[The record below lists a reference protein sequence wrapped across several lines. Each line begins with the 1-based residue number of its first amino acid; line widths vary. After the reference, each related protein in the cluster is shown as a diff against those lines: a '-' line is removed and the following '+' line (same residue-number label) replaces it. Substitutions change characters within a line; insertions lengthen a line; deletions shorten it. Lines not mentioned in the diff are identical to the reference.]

1 MPGSPRH
8 FLSKV
13 ILDLFSYVILDII
26 KAHECPPLVILDG
39 AKRRRG
45 SSDECIRSAFG
56 IWNLLRKFIYVRLG
70 HAGVQAPHHD
80 TRLFVYCR
88 RMENDSLNVNG
99 ADSVAVDSAVATP
112 EIQMPSAEQL
122 GISIVAGP
130 QGGMPAVTVGDTF
143 EFPVTVSWS
152 VQGSALL
159 VVPTGSA
166 NAKGLT
172 QVGMSQES
180 ARSVKDGKEIASITF
195 TYKIV
200 AGDTGDLHVP
210 AMRFEI
216 PTPMGQPLDLR
227 SESVDVHVNEP
238 FNPLPFAVGFIVAIC
253 VLLAGLWRVKRR
265 NAARE
270 AVAAKNAAE
279 SALRAKML
287 VLKQRVN
294 TADSREW
301 LLELESICKEY
312 VAAKVP
318 ELAEGPA
325 AGEASA
331 ASAVNLDA
339 LVKDGKLEGWEAI
352 VEEFAHARYGG
363 GKRDGF
369 ENKETWKAAMNLM
382 GISEDE

>member
-1 MPGSPRH
+1 
-8 FLSKV
+8 
-13 ILDLFSYVILDII
+13 
-26 KAHECPPLVILDG
+26 
-39 AKRRRG
+39 
-45 SSDECIRSAFG
+45 
-56 IWNLLRKFIYVRLG
+56 
-70 HAGVQAPHHD
+70 
-80 TRLFVYCR
+80 
-88 RMENDSLNVNG
+88 MENDSLNENVMASG
-99 ADSVAVDSAVATP
+99 AKQSLDADSSVISAP
-112 EIQMPSAEQL
+112 EIELPSPEQL
-122 GISIVAGP
+122 GISIVSGP
-130 QGGMPAVTVGDTF
+130 EGGMPAVTVGDTF
-143 EFPVTVSWS
+143 DFPVTVSWS

-200 AGDTGDLHVP
+200 AEDTGALNVP

-216 PTPMGQPLDLR
+216 PTQVGRPLDLR
-227 SESVDVHVNEP
+227 SESVAVRVNEP
-238 FNPLPFAVGFIVAIC
+238 FNPLPIAVGLVVAVC
-253 VLLAGLWRVKRR
+253 VLLAGLWRAKRRASTRAAVAAR
-265 NAARE
+265 NAAQE
-270 AVAAKNAAE
+270 
-279 SALRAKML
+279 ALREKML

-294 TADSREW
+294 SADSREW

-312 VAAKVP
+312 VAGKFP
-318 ELAEGPA
+318 ELAEGTAGKSAGYAPAEKDSAGKVPEPVEGPA
-325 AGEASA
+325 AKKVSA

-339 LVKDGKLEGWEAI
+339 MVKEGKLEGWEAL

-382 GISEDE
+382 GLSEDE

>member
-1 MPGSPRH
+1 
-8 FLSKV
+8 
-13 ILDLFSYVILDII
+13 
-26 KAHECPPLVILDG
+26 
-39 AKRRRG
+39 
-45 SSDECIRSAFG
+45 
-56 IWNLLRKFIYVRLG
+56 
-70 HAGVQAPHHD
+70 
-80 TRLFVYCR
+80 
-88 RMENDSLNVNG
+88 MENDSLNVNDSAALASNVMASG
-99 ADSVAVDSAVATP
+99 AKQSLDVDSSVISAP
-112 EIQMPSAEQL
+112 EIELPSPEQL
-122 GISIVAGP
+122 GISIVSGP
-130 QGGMPAVTVGDTF
+130 EGGMPAVTVGDTF
-143 EFPVTVSWS
+143 DFPVTVSWS

-200 AGDTGDLHVP
+200 AEDTGALNVP

-216 PTPMGQPLDLR
+216 PTQVGRPLDLR
-227 SESVDVHVNEP
+227 SESVAVRVNEP
-238 FNPLPFAVGFIVAIC
+238 FNPLPIAVGLVVAVC
-253 VLLAGLWRVKRR
+253 VLLAGLWRAKRRASTRAAVAAR
-265 NAARE
+265 NAAQE
-270 AVAAKNAAE
+270 
-279 SALRAKML
+279 ALREKML

-294 TADSREW
+294 SADSREW

-312 VAAKVP
+312 VAGKVP

-325 AGEASA
+325 AKKVSA

-339 LVKDGKLEGWEAI
+339 MVKEGKLEGWEAL

-369 ENKETWKAAMNLM
+369 ENKETWKAAMSLM
-382 GISEDE
+382 GLSEDE

>member
-1 MPGSPRH
+1 
-8 FLSKV
+8 
-13 ILDLFSYVILDII
+13 
-26 KAHECPPLVILDG
+26 
-39 AKRRRG
+39 
-45 SSDECIRSAFG
+45 
-56 IWNLLRKFIYVRLG
+56 
-70 HAGVQAPHHD
+70 
-80 TRLFVYCR
+80 
-88 RMENDSLNVNG
+88 MENDSLNVESVA
-99 ADSVAVDSAVATP
+99 ADSLQSAGAGDSVVAAP
-112 EIQMPSAEQL
+112 EIEMPTPEQL
-122 GISIVAGP
+122 GISISAGP

-143 EFPVTVSWS
+143 EFPVTVSWG

-180 ARSVKDGKEIASITF
+180 ARSVKDGKEVASITF
-195 TYKIV
+195 TYKIL
-200 AGDTGDLHVP
+200 AADTGDLHIP

-216 PTPMGQPLDLR
+216 PTQMGQPLDLR
-227 SESVDVHVNEP
+227 SESVDVRVNEP
-238 FNPLPFAVGFIVAIC
+238 FNPLPLGVGLVVALC

-265 NAARE
+265 AAVRE

-279 SALRAKML
+279 NALREQML

-312 VAAKVP
+312 VADKF
-318 ELAEGPA
+318 GM
-325 AGEASA
+325 A
-331 ASAVNLDA
+331 ASAVNLDT
-339 LVKDGKLEGWEAI
+339 LVKDGKLEGWETL

-369 ENKETWKAAMNLM
+369 ENRETWKGAMTLM
-382 GISEDE
+382 GISEDED